1 MLEYIGSISYA
12 KMIFH
17 YAIYRLTVKVT
28 ILSVS
33 SVVSNFIDANNTDRM
48 ARIQC
53 SRSFERTLR
62 RICTGK
68 GNLSRKKKK
77 ERKRNQNKSS
87 LTGSIDRRCKTS
99 HFTSDIFSVKSY
111 KRNRDR
117 KEKRGRGRERIIRKS
132 CLFLIACH
140 FSVSSYRFFCHLHL
154 YLLLVSPVCLR
165 FPIGRVYVCAINV
178 YINRK

>member
-1 MLEYIGSISYA
+1 MRENDFSLCNLSINVKSHNPIGVFSSLEFYRRQ
-12 KMIFH
+12 H
-17 YAIYRLTVKVT
+17 YRPNGTY
-28 ILSVS
+28 SVFSFVRAYS
-33 SVVSNFIDANNTDRM
+33 SSN
-48 ARIQC
+48 
-53 SRSFERTLR
+53 LY
-62 RICTGK
+62 TGK

-99 HFTSDIFSVKSY
+99 HFASNIFPAESY

-117 KEKRGRGRERIIRKS
+117 KEKRGRGKERIIRKS

>member
-1 MLEYIGSISYA
+1 MRENDFSL
-12 KMIFH
+12 
-17 YAIYRLTVKVT
+17 
-28 ILSVS
+28 
-33 SVVSNFIDANNTDRM
+33 
-48 ARIQC
+48 C
-53 SRSFERTLR
+53 
-62 RICTGK
+62 
-68 GNLSRKKKK
+68 NLSINVKSHNPIGVFSSLEFYRRQQYRPNGTCSVFSFVRAYSSSNLYRKGKSVAKKE

-99 HFTSDIFSVKSY
+99 HFASNIFPAESY

-117 KEKRGRGRERIIRKS
+117 KEKRERGRERIIRKS